1 MKNVLDILWDAL
13 QESVSIT
20 LLVLLLMAV
29 VESVNISSSGHL
41 FKKLHGKP
49 VAEVALAC
57 LLGAIPGCAGGFVV
71 VSLFTHR
78 MLSFGALMGGMVATF
93 GDEALFMVAQDPKQA
108 LVLTGVLFVIGFV
121 FGLVLL
127 KFPENRLIDFENHDF
142 EIHAE
147 HQHQHVENRG
157 HHWKERI
164 LHFLREHLWEHVVKK
179 HALKLFLYAFGTL
192 LVLGILNHFVD
203 LQALL
208 EQNVWTKWLL
218 LLVAVAVGFLPVSGP
233 HLIFVML
240 FLQGDIPFAILL
252 ANSIAQN
259 GHAGIPLMAQSKRNF
274 LIMKGMTMTLGLLVG
289 AASLILGMVA

>member
-1 MKNVLDILWDAL
+1 MMGTVWGIVWEAL
-13 QESVSIT
+13 RESVSIT

-29 VESVNISSSGHL
+29 VESVNISSSGRL

-49 VAEVALAC
+49 VAEIALAC

-93 GDEALFMVAQDPKQA
+93 GDEALFLAAQSPKDA
-108 LVLTGVLFVIGFV
+108 LLLTSILFVIGFV
-121 FGLVLL
+121 FGLIML
-127 KFPENRLIDFENHDF
+127 KFPENKFIAFENHDF
-142 EIHAE
+142 EIHEE
-147 HQHQHVENRG
+147 HLHPQTEN
-157 HHWKERI
+157 HHYSWKERI
-164 LHFLREHLWEHVVKK
+164 LHFLREHVWEHVVKK

-208 EQNVWTKWLL
+208 SQNGWTKWVLL
-218 LLVAVAVGFLPVSGP
+218 FIAVAVGFLPVSGP

-240 FLQGDIPFAILL
+240 FLQGNIPFAILL

-274 LIMKGMTMTLGLLVG
+274 LIVKGLTMVLGLIAGAVLLV
-289 AASLILGMVA
+289 I

>member
-1 MKNVLDILWDAL
+1 MSVIFHIFFEAL
-13 QESVSIT
+13 KESVSIT

-29 VESVNISSSGHL
+29 VESINISSSGRL

-93 GDEALFMVAQDPKQA
+93 GDEALFLAAQSPKEA
-108 LVLTGVLFVIGFV
+108 LILTGILFAIGFI
-121 FGLVLL
+121 FGLILL
-127 KFPENRLIDFENHDF
+127 KFPEDKVIDFENHDF

-147 HQHQHVENRG
+147 HRHQHIENQE

-164 LHFLREHLWEHVVKK
+164 LHFLREHVWEHVVKK

-203 LQALL
+203 LQTLL
-208 EQNVWTKWLL
+208 EQHVWTKWVL

-240 FLQGDIPFAILL
+240 FLQGNIPFAILL

-274 LIMKGMTMTLGLLVG
+274 LIMKGMTMALGLLVG
-289 AASLILGMVA
+289 AGFLVL